1 MWLPYSQLSTM
12 GPCRCGHFNLLH
24 YSGARRGPGEGLAPR
39 WCPCGKQGTLWSNLC
54 GACVRG
60 PGGLRLCA
68 VPSVRG
74 LPPLSPLPFFAG
86 AEGRA
91 AVLAPGGRSTW
102 RLGEGDL
109 FAALPS
115 GPLARLSRFNPGSR
129 TGEPWRGQRPT
140 RGPTLLPQK
149 LGHRVDV
156 AALSPSPALLSC
168 SPQGPSLWLTPQGHS
183 RPAL

>member
-1 MWLPYSQLSTM
+1 M
-12 GPCRCGHFNLLH
+12 GTLISFIT
-24 YSGARRGPGEGLAPR
+24 AEPGEGLAR
-39 WCPCGKQGTLWSNLC
+39 AWHRAGARAGSRAPCGVTFAERAS
-54 GACVRG
+54 AAR
-60 PGGLRLCA
+60 GLRLCA

-115 GPLARLSRFNPGSR
+115 GPLARLSQFNPGSR